1 MGMKLQT
8 KIATFTVIIIVI
20 VSALL
25 TYQSSQQLKS
35 AMYVELERQ
44 GYQLGESVNQKVA
57 ISESF
62 YDTVDQLMAEKILLA
77 SEAMNLIPEELMTN
91 ELVDAYLNKVSV
103 DEIYVINQNREIAY
117 SNIRDYIG
125 WQYPVGHPLDPVFN
139 GTEHSIIEDVRAD
152 IISGN
157 MLKYGGSAMDNGF
170 LATQV
175 GIKATVISDIL
186 DEFSASQLMNELYDN
201 PMVVKA
207 FLVTMELTQEE
218 QDKKLA
224 LQDYDDTK
232 RIPVISAGLQDEE
245 GYVDYTDEV
254 GLGVMSSGQ
263 QVSRPIVRDDG
274 TRGYEV
280 LMPYTKDGKT
290 AGLITIVLS
299 LDNLDK
305 QLKDN
310 LMKSL
315 MTAAILI
322 VLAILMTL
330 FGIQKLMKPLKV
342 LSQQLDVISSG
353 DFTVEQDRKLLNAT
367 DDLGTIARA
376 VEKMRVTLS
385 ALIVELKKDATAV
398 NDGSD
403 ALTEIMNETSKAVEE
418 TAKAAESLAIQAQE
432 QASESEK
439 VNVSA
444 TELGEVV
451 VKGQE
456 GINSV
461 NVQVVNVESL
471 SRKGEVIIGELSKVT
486 YESIDKTDTA
496 SKGIGEIEATVE
508 AMKSFMEEIKT
519 IATQT
524 NLLALNASIEAARAG
539 EAGRGFAVVASEIRD
554 LAEATNQTVEQVE
567 GIITN
572 INEKTLHATMNIG
585 EVTKVT
591 EKQMATLKQTQEI
604 FKEIEG
610 SVNELVG
617 SMASV
622 VQVTDEVAYN
632 KDKIM
637 QVVNVLST
645 LTESL
650 SSACEEISA
659 STEEQSSSIIMV
671 NDLSGRNKEIS
682 NTLKSQVDQFK
693 TL

>member
-305 QLKDN
+305 Q
-310 LMKSL
+310 
-315 MTAAILI
+315 
-322 VLAILMTL
+322 
-330 FGIQKLMKPLKV
+330 
-342 LSQQLDVISSG
+342 
-353 DFTVEQDRKLLNAT
+353 
-367 DDLGTIARA
+367 
-376 VEKMRVTLS
+376 
-385 ALIVELKKDATAV
+385 
-398 NDGSD
+398 
-403 ALTEIMNETSKAVEE
+403 
-418 TAKAAESLAIQAQE
+418 
-432 QASESEK
+432 
-439 VNVSA
+439 
-444 TELGEVV
+444 
-451 VKGQE
+451 
-456 GINSV
+456 
-461 NVQVVNVESL
+461 
-471 SRKGEVIIGELSKVT
+471 
-486 YESIDKTDTA
+486 
-496 SKGIGEIEATVE
+496 
-508 AMKSFMEEIKT
+508 
-519 IATQT
+519 
-524 NLLALNASIEAARAG
+524 
-539 EAGRGFAVVASEIRD
+539 
-554 LAEATNQTVEQVE
+554 
-567 GIITN
+567 
-572 INEKTLHATMNIG
+572 
-585 EVTKVT
+585 
-591 EKQMATLKQTQEI
+591 
-604 FKEIEG
+604 
-610 SVNELVG
+610 
-617 SMASV
+617 
-622 VQVTDEVAYN
+622 
-632 KDKIM
+632 
-637 QVVNVLST
+637 
-645 LTESL
+645 
-650 SSACEEISA
+650 
-659 STEEQSSSIIMV
+659 
-671 NDLSGRNKEIS
+671 
-682 NTLKSQVDQFK
+682 
-693 TL
+693 